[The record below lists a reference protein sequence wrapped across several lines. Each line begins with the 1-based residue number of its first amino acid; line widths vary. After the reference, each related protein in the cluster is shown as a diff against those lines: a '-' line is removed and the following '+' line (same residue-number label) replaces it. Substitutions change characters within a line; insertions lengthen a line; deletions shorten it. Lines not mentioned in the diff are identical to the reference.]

1 MPTQRVIG
9 DEVESEWFPA
19 KITEVGAAVVDGSCS
34 GIPHS
39 WKRLVPCAR
48 YQNHEDRAG
57 LPIITGHITD
67 NPAYAVDGTAAT
79 VGAVVLMRFYGTP
92 GGTAVY
98 QFLKMTVDIPTPPDP
113 DPKNFVAA
121 FVPSAKVSP
130 GSKIYIAKIFTW
142 DESSGTE
149 GNFVDS
155 GITIRA
161 REANGYDF
169 STGFIYPGI
178 YVGEHGPYK
187 MFTSLQT
194 LGVVIDVACTE
205 GELTQTK
212 RTGVP

>member
-1 MPTQRVIG
+1 MGLPVIDG
-9 DEVESEWFPA
+9 EVLSEWFPA
-19 KITEVGAAVVDGSCS
+19 LITSVGSLVTSSGCS
-34 GIPHS
+34 GYPHA
-39 WKRLVPCAR
+39 WTQLVPCDKL
-48 YQNHEDRAG
+48 QNSEDRAN
-57 LPIITGHITD
+57 IQKNTGTIA
-67 NPAYAVDGTAAT
+67 NSPAYCLDGSAAT
-79 VGAVVLMRFYGTP
+79 VGDIVLMRYYGQPEGKPT
-92 GGTAVY
+92 Y
-98 QFLKMTVDIPTPPDP
+98 QFLKLTAPTPPAP
-113 DPKNFVAA
+113 DPKDFVAA

-130 GSKIYIAKIFTW
+130 GSKIYIAKIYNW
-142 DESSGTE
+142 DQSAGTE

-178 YVGEHGPYK
+178 YVGPHGAYK